1 MTRGKGAPATR
12 DGIWGAALAAY
23 HAGDAR
29 RAVLSC
35 DMLLARDPDDFP
47 ALLLAGR
54 VLRRAGATATAI
66 QYLQRAAELQP
77 AEAAAHAE
85 LAKACLAAPDAQRAL
100 AALAQCEAAGGA
112 GVELYYNRALA
123 RSMLGDYAQAVAD
136 CDRVLAID
144 PRHLDALNNR
154 ATAHARLGRTVE
166 AAAGLDAALAFAPR
180 NLRLRGNRGLVACQ
194 ARDFE
199 MARHHFDAALAI
211 DPADPGALI
220 NRGLAEMFAGSP
232 DRALTWFDAALGGPG
247 AAADAQSWRAG
258 ALLAADR
265 RAEALNA
272 LRDGVARL
280 PDNALARW
288 HLSLTELLLG
298 DFEAGWRNYE
308 ARFDSVLAQQRRDF
322 GSPRWNGGPDS
333 GLAGKR
339 LFVPAEQGMGD
350 IIQFARYAPLLAARG
365 ARVLLEAPQALLP
378 VLASLAGIEALI
390 PYGDAVPEHE
400 LHCPLLSLPLAF
412 GTTAQTIPA
421 APAYLASPVERRV
434 RFAPTAID
442 GLRVG
447 LAWSGNAANPRDADR
462 SIPLADFA
470 RILVPGATYVSLQR
484 ELRAS
489 DRAALAAQAGLT
501 HHGEALADFGDTA
514 ALIES
519 VDLVV
524 SVDTAVAHLAG
535 ALGKPVWILISR
547 VPDWRWQL
555 DRDDSPWYP
564 GARLFRQCA
573 FGGDWSELIERVR
586 VALSDWLDS
595 RHAERSA

>member
-1 MTRGKGAPATR
+1 MTRPGGAPATR
-12 DGIWGAALAAY
+12 DGLWGAALAAY

-29 RAVLSC
+29 RAVLLC
-35 DMLLARDPDDFP
+35 DMLIARDAGDFP

-77 AEAAAHAE
+77 GEAAAHAE

-100 AALAQCEAAGGA
+100 AALMQCEAAGGA

-123 RSMLGDYAQAVAD
+123 RSMLGDHAHAVAD

-154 ATAHARLGRTVE
+154 ATAHARLGRTTE
-166 AAAGLDAALAFAPR
+166 AAEGLDAALAFAPR

-199 MARHHFDAALAI
+199 MARQHFDAALAI

-232 DRALTWFDAALGGPG
+232 DRALSWFDTALGGPG
-247 AAADAQSWRAG
+247 APADAQSWRAG

-322 GSPRWNGGPDS
+322 ATPRWNGGLDID
-333 GLAGKR
+333 LAGKR

-350 IIQFARYAPLLAARG
+350 IIQFARYAPLLAGRG
-365 ARVLLEAPQALLP
+365 ARVFLEAPHALLP
-378 VLASLAGIEALI
+378 VLGSLAGVEALI
-390 PYGDAVPEHE
+390 PYGEAVPEHD

-412 GTTAQTIPA
+412 GTTAASIPA
-421 APAYLASPVERRV
+421 TPAYLASPVERRV
-434 RFAPTAID
+434 RFAHEANERPRI
-442 GLRVG
+442 G
-447 LAWSGNAANPRDADR
+447 LAWSGNSANPRDADR
-462 SIPLADFA
+462 SIPFADFA
-470 RILVPGATYVSLQR
+470 RVLVPGADYVSLQR
-484 ELRAS
+484 ELREA
-489 DRAALAAQAGLT
+489 DRAALAKGAELT
-501 HHGEALADFGDTA
+501 HYGEALADFGDTA
-514 ALIES
+514 ALIDS
-519 VDLVV
+519 LDLVV

-535 ALGKPVWILISR
+535 ALGKPVWILLSR

-555 DRDDSPWYP
+555 DRADSPWYP
-564 GARLFRQCA
+564 GARLIRQNA
-573 FGGDWSELIERVR
+573 FGADWSELLERVR
-586 VALSDWLDS
+586 EALAARL
-595 RHAERSA
+595 ATGEA